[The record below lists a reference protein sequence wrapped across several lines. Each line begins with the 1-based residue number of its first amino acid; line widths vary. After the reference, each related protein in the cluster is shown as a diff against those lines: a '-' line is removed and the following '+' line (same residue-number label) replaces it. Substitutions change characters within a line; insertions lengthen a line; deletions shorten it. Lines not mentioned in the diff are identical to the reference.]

1 MHMQQIH
8 IYNEYMSTERN
19 AFTPFHILVTGG
31 AGFIGSNFV
40 HYIAKYHP
48 EVAITVL
55 DSLTYAGNIANL
67 YGLPQNFANNQYA
80 FIHGDIRDTNLVN
93 QLLNPRTQYT
103 TAAGISMPA
112 IDAVVH
118 FAAESHN
125 DNAIEYSDPFLS
137 TNILGTQ
144 VLLDAARKYNI
155 RFHHVS
161 TDEVF
166 GDLPLDSPLS
176 CNEES
181 PYRPSSPYAASKAAS
196 DHLVRAWSRTYGL
209 RATISCSG
217 NNYGPRQHI
226 EKFIPRQ
233 ITNIMC
239 NMPAKLYGNGD
250 SVRDWIQVED
260 HCDAI
265 WRILTRGTI
274 CETYLV
280 GAQCEMSNRDV
291 LRMLLPIMGVSETN
305 VVHVQPRPGEDRKY
319 SLNSTKIRTQ
329 LEWEPQHTHFQQG
342 LQETIAW
349 YASHADLWKPI
360 KAQVEQH
367 YAALGH

>member
-1 MHMQQIH
+1 MCNI
-8 IYNEYMSTERN
+8 NAERN
-19 AFTPFHILVTGG
+19 AFTPSHILVTGG

-40 HYIAKYHP
+40 HYVAKNHP

-67 YGLPQNFANNQYA
+67 RDLPQNFAKNKYA
-80 FIHGDIRDTNLVN
+80 FIRGDIRDESLVD
-93 QLLNPRTQYT
+93 QLLNPQTSHKTCEGTQL
-103 TAAGISMPA
+103 PK
-112 IDAVVH
+112 IDTITH

-125 DNAIEYSDPFLS
+125 DNAIEFSEPFLS

-144 VLLDAARKYNI
+144 VLLNAARKYDI

-166 GDLPLDSPLS
+166 GDLPLDSAES
-176 CNEES
+176 FNEES
-181 PYRPSSPYAASKAAS
+181 PYRPSSPYAVSKAAS
-196 DHLVRAWSRTYGL
+196 DHLVRAWCRTYGL

-239 NMPAKLYGNGD
+239 NMPAKLYSSGD
-250 SVRDWIQVED
+250 SVRDWIHVED

-265 WRILTRGTI
+265 WRVLARGTL
-274 CETYLV
+274 CETYV
-280 GAQCEMSNRDV
+280 IGANCEISNHDI
-291 LRMLLPIMGVSETN
+291 LLILLPMLGASDANIE
-305 VVHVQPRPGEDRKY
+305 HVNPRPGEDKRY
-319 SLNSTKIRTQ
+319 SLDATKIRTQ
-329 LEWEPQHTHFQQG
+329 LGWQPQHTDFQRS

-349 YASHADLWKPI
+349 YEANADLWKAI

-367 YAALGH
+367 YADSGH